1 MTARGTL
8 LLESEIGNEQ
18 APIVWREHL
27 RRRRVLF
34 VLRRGEAFFRVPKN
48 ASPLQ

>member
-8 LLESEIGNEQ
+8 WSVSEIRDKK
-18 APIVWREHL
+18 APAVWREHL

-34 VLRRGEAFFRVPKN
+34 DLRRGEAFFRVPKN